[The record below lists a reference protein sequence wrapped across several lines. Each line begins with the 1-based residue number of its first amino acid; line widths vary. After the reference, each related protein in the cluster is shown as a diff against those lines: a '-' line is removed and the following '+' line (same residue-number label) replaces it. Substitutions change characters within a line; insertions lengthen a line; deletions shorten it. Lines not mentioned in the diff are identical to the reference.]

1 MARKAGRTKPMSPKA
16 GVTKTRR
23 RYGCG
28 GKVNKNLYKEGG
40 TVFTKD
46 NAYGNCFSIFGK
58 YSFFLFWS

>member
-28 GKVNKNLYKEGG
+28 GKVSKNYHG
-40 TVFTKD
+40 TRKLLM
-46 NAYGNCFSIFGK
+46 S
-58 YSFFLFWS
+58 S

>member
-28 GKVNKNLYKEGG
+28 GKVKVGRCQKIQD
-40 TVFTKD
+40 VR
-46 NAYGNCFSIFGK
+46 
-58 YSFFLFWS
+58 

>member
-28 GKVNKNLYKEGG
+28 AIQTQGLLNSFGG
-40 TVFTKD
+40 I
-46 NAYGNCFSIFGK
+46 Y
-58 YSFFLFWS
+58 

>member
-28 GKVNKNLYKEGG
+28 GKDCKSRNKVVSYFKE
-40 TVFTKD
+40 
-46 NAYGNCFSIFGK
+46 Y
-58 YSFFLFWS
+58 